1 MVLLYILII
10 AFLLLVVLL
19 FTVASKIIIH
29 FNSASSDLNV
39 TLLWLYP
46 VLKSVVSSENDSF
59 ILSIYLFNKRILKRQ
74 LTISKINMQN
84 RNFFSK
90 INPTDIHISTQ
101 YGFKDPYFTG
111 LIFGGINIISRFF
124 ALESLYQRPSFLAND
139 DFINIDATAK
149 LNLGRSLLKLV

>member
-10 AFLLLVVLL
+10 ALLLFAVLL
-19 FTVASKIIIH
+19 FTVASKIFVH
-29 FNSASSDLNV
+29 FNSSSDLNV
-39 TLLWLYP
+39 TLIWLYP
-46 VLKSVVSSENDSF
+46 VLKSVISSENDSF
-59 ILSIYLFNKRILKRQ
+59 ILSIFLFNKRILKKQ
-74 LTISKINMQN
+74 LTINKINTQN

-90 INPTDIHISTQ
+90 IQPTDIHVSAQ

-111 LIFGGINIISRFF
+111 LIFGGINMISKFF
-124 ALESLYQRPSFLAND
+124 TLESLYLRPNFLASD

>member
-10 AFLLLVVLL
+10 ALLLFAVLL
-19 FTVASKIIIH
+19 FTVASKIFVH
-29 FNSASSDLNV
+29 FNSFSDLNV
-39 TLLWLYP
+39 TLIWLYP
-46 VLKSVVSSENDSF
+46 VLKSVISSENDSF
-59 ILSIYLFNKRILKRQ
+59 ILSIFLFNKRILKKQ
-74 LTISKINMQN
+74 LTINRINTQN

-90 INPTDIHISTQ
+90 IQPTDIHVSAQ

-111 LIFGGINIISRFF
+111 LIFGGINMISKFF
-124 ALESLYQRPSFLAND
+124 TLESLYLRPNFLASD